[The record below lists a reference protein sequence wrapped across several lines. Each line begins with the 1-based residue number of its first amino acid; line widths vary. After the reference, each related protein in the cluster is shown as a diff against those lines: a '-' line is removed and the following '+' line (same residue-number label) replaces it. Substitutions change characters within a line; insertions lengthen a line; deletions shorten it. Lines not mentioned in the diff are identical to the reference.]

1 MKTNS
6 TLAAELYIS
15 VNTLNRWR
23 LEGVGP
29 RYIKAG
35 RRVLYD
41 PNDVT
46 AWLASNR
53 RQSTS
58 QIMGGRANG

>member
-1 MKTNS
+1 MITINS
-6 TLAAELYIS
+6 LSAQIS
-15 VNTLNRWR
+15 VSVPTLNRWR
-23 LEGVGP
+23 IEGCGP
-29 RYIKAG
+29 QYIKAG

-41 PNDVT
+41 PNDVAT
-46 AWLASNR
+46 WLDSNR